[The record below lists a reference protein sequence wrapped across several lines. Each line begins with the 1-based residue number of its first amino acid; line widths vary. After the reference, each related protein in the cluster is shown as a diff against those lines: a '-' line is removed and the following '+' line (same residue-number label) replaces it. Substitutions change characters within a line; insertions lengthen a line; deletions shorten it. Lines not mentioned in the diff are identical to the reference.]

1 MLRSAK
7 WVLGAV
13 CGLLLAQ
20 SAAPSALA
28 QESQAAATTRKK
40 LATKITI
47 DIKEVGTKAF
57 FEEMNLE
64 LDKPFRFLYDNA
76 SGISNNP
83 KMTYKGKD
91 VSVEKILT
99 DLADKYEWGF
109 FVKSDVGNNKVD
121 GAIVIRKS
129 SKGKE
134 RGYEAGKEPKKAAD
148 KSSRVDLDPRPEVA
162 RSFLAK
168 PQEVQRDSWGFHP
181 AAYRQRA

>member
-1 MLRSAK
+1 MPRCSKYL
-7 WVLGAV
+7 LGVV
-13 CGLLLAQ
+13 CILLLA
-20 SAAPSALA
+20 PSAMA

-40 LATKITI
+40 LAIKITI

-57 FEEMNLE
+57 LEEMNLE
-64 LDKPFRFLYDNA
+64 LDKPFRFIIDNA
-76 SGISNNP
+76 SGVSNNT

-91 VSVEKILT
+91 VPVGKILS
-99 DLADKYEWGF
+99 DLADKYEWGYF
-109 FVKSDVGNNKVD
+109 IKSDVGNNKVD

-148 KSSRVDLDPRPEVA
+148 KSSRIDFAPRPEVM
-162 RSFLAK
+162 RLVLAK
-168 PQEVQRDSWGFHP
+168 PQEVHRDSWGFHP